1 MKKVE
6 PKLLMF
12 YGGTLIFVVALFHLV
27 TRYGDTKLVAM
38 PNVNGRYLSTE
49 TMPGCPE
56 DSRVLLT
63 ILQSGVYLNG
73 SVNVVE
79 NETAIEDVT
88 SERTPPLSGRF
99 MQQQVT
105 MDGKG
110 TALCQ
115 VSAGRVQV
123 NGAIETEA
131 DKKLSFNGKILLG
144 ETSQPWAMKGLRL
157 VESKKKEG
165 H

>member
-27 TRYGDTKLVAM
+27 TRYGDTQLVAM

-49 TMPGCPE
+49 PMPGCPE
-56 DSRVLLT
+56 ASRVLLT
-63 ILQSGVYLNG
+63 ISQSGIYLNG

-88 SERTPPLSGRF
+88 DERTPPLSGTLT
-99 MQQQVT
+99 QQHVV
-105 MDGKG
+105 MEGKE

-115 VSAGRVQV
+115 AIAGRVRV
-123 NGAIETEA
+123 AGAIATAA
-131 DKKLSFNGKILLG
+131 DKRLSFNGKILRG
-144 ETSQPWAMKGLRL
+144 ETEQPWQMQGVRL

>member
-1 MKKVE
+1 MRKVE

-12 YGGTLIFVVALFHLV
+12 YGGTLVFVVALFQMV

-56 DSRVLLT
+56 NSRVLLT
-63 ILQSGVYLNG
+63 ISQSGIYLNG

-88 SERTPPLSGRF
+88 SERTPPLSGRLV
-99 MQQQVT
+99 QQQLN

-110 TALCQ
+110 MALCQ

-123 NGAIETEA
+123 EGAIVTEA

-144 ETSQPWAMKGLRL
+144 EAEQPWVMQGVRL